1 MEMGTN
7 NYNSRK
13 GFLATPMYL
22 ATQSSCTGHRHSF
35 WFKKKNKSSEKQTLT
50 IPPLRLPLPCQLGIV
65 TEILLPRYIDF
76 FLSFFFFFKSVFN
89 LQFHV
94 ALCCG

>member
-35 WFKKKNKSSEKQTLT
+35 WFKKKNKNSEKQTLT

-76 FLSFFFFFKSVFN
+76 FLSFFFLKSVFN